1 MKTNRHSLVIPAA
14 FLTIALFLAG
24 TLPLTAQQSDPAALE
39 IIRRIDAQQTADT
52 SASRISMHVY
62 PNIHSG
68 ESRDYYI
75 ESFGKG
81 DDVSYMEFIA
91 PRSIKGM
98 KILSTDEEVRVYFPS
113 TGRVRRITGSGRGGS
128 VGGVGG
134 DFSYEDMGG
143 GSLEENYTFS
153 LLSESS
159 SEWAL
164 EGLPTDPESSYNR
177 VVFFIDRELDLPVKI
192 EYYTPEDGHRK
203 TMIAENFTVVDGRNT
218 ATLITMTNHREL
230 KKTVLKFH
238 SISFD
243 VAVDDKL
250 FNPQRFYR

>member
-1 MKTNRHSLVIPAA
+1 MKTNSNSRTMPAA
-14 FLTIALFLAG
+14 VLALALFLTG
-24 TLPLTAQQSDPAALE
+24 TLPVAAQQSDPAALK

-81 DDVSYMEFIA
+81 EDISYMEFVA

-143 GSLEENYTFS
+143 GSLEENYTCS
-153 LLSESS
+153 LLRESPGEWVLEGIPTDSES
-159 SEWAL
+159 A
-164 EGLPTDPESSYNR
+164 YNR
-177 VVFFIDRELDLPVKI
+177 VVFYIDRDLDLPVKI
-192 EYYTPEDGHRK
+192 EYYTPEDGHQK
-203 TMIAENFTVVDGRNT
+203 TMTAENFTMVDGRNT
-218 ATLITMTNHREL
+218 STLITMTNHREL

-243 VAVDDKL
+243 VAVDEKL